1 VNAQLIAAFEESL
14 DIAPDPGDVLAGVR
28 AGIRRRRRTRSA
40 VAALAM
46 VLLTGVALAW
56 PAAPPRSDG
65 VIPVGSWPTTF
76 TVGWVPDGLTLLTV
90 SSTAFQ
96 EARTY
101 SSGSATLTIQ
111 VDNADRTPLTELPGW
126 AAFEVAGRPGQEI
139 SRPTRTL
146 IRFTFPS
153 GRLVE
158 VQYHQESGDGPD
170 QAALRVGA
178 ERVSAAL
185 RETGADPVRAR
196 FAPTYLPKGQRIVGF
211 DAQEP
216 AANGEG
222 AIIAVAGSLA
232 PRPAEVSTESDGIVR
247 EQRSVDLGVG
257 VTIQFLL
264 NRKPTDYDEL
274 IAPIGGRPA
283 YLTNKAVVVVSDF
296 HGGWLEIT
304 PTVDGSSPPLLSADD
319 IFRLLPPAELIKIAE
334 GVRWVG

>member
-65 VIPVGSWPTTF
+65 VIPVGNWPTTF
-76 TVGWVPDGLTLLTV
+76 AVGWVPDGLTLLTTN
-90 SSTAFQ
+90 STAFQ

-111 VDNADRTPLTELPGW
+111 VDDADRSPLTELPGW
-126 AAFEVAGRPGQEI
+126 TGFEVAGRPGQEI

-170 QAALRVGA
+170 QTALRVGA

-185 RETGADPVRAR
+185 RETGAAPVRAR
-196 FAPTYLPKGQRIVGF
+196 FAPTYLPKGQRIIGF
-211 DAQEP
+211 EAQEP
-216 AANGEG
+216 AAKGEG
-222 AIIAVAGSLA
+222 AIIAAAGSLT
-232 PRPAEVSTESDGIVR
+232 PRPAEVSTEFDGIVR
-247 EQRSVDLGVG
+247 EQRAVDLGVG
-257 VTIQFLL
+257 VTIQFAL
-264 NRKPTDYDEL
+264 NREPTEYDEP
-274 IAPIGGRPA
+274 IAAIGGRPA

-296 HGGWLEIT
+296 HGGWLQVI
-304 PTVDGSSPPLLSADD
+304 PTVDGLSPPLMPATDL
-319 IFRLLPPAELIKIAE
+319 FRLLPVDELVKIAD
-334 GVRWVG
+334 GVRWTG